1 MSSADPARDRED
13 RPDDDFDA
21 IVSAWRDE
29 GSVPGWPAEPVERAD
44 RADRS
49 DTGDA
54 GDATGAA
61 ADRPVHRPG
70 PAVPPPG
77 GGADAD
83 PEDHYHPPE
92 PPPLPRP
99 GPPAVVGGG
108 LIAVGLLLC
117 VAPGLVGVG
126 GTWPLPLGLV
136 LIAAG
141 LGWLLLRLW
150 SPDTDEGPDPW
161 DDGSRL

>member
-1 MSSADPARDRED
+1 MSSADPARGGED

-21 IVSAWRDE
+21 IVAAWRDE
-29 GSVPGWPAEPVERAD
+29 GSVPDWPAEHVERTD
-44 RADRS
+44 RADP
-49 DTGDA
+49 GDA
-54 GDATGAA
+54 AGAAGAA

-70 PAVPPPG
+70 PAAPQPG
-77 GGADAD
+77 TGADPD
-83 PEDHYHPPE
+83 DHYHPPE

-117 VAPGLVGVG
+117 IAPGLVGVG

-136 LIAAG
+136 LIASG

-150 SPDTDEGPDPW
+150 SSDTDEGPDPW

>member
-1 MSSADPARDRED
+1 MSSADPAREGED

-21 IVSAWRDE
+21 IVAAWRDE
-29 GSVPGWPAEPVERAD
+29 GSVPDWPAEPVERAD
-44 RADRS
+44 RTDR
-49 DTGDA
+49 GDA
-54 GDATGAA
+54 GDVAGAA
-61 ADRPVHRPG
+61 GGADRPAHRPG
-70 PAVPPPG
+70 PAAPHPG
-77 GGADAD
+77 TGTGADPD
-83 PEDHYHPPE
+83 DHYHPPE

-117 VAPGLVGVG
+117 IAPGLIGVG

-150 SPDTDEGPDPW
+150 SPEPDEGPDPW

>member
-21 IVSAWRDE
+21 IVAAWRDE
-29 GSVPGWPAEPVERAD
+29 GSVPDWPAEPVERAD
-44 RADRS
+44 R
-49 DTGDA
+49 GEA
-54 GDATGAA
+54 GDAAGAAGA

-70 PAVPPPG
+70 PAAPHPG
-77 GGADAD
+77 TGTGADPD
-83 PEDHYHPPE
+83 DHYHPPE

-117 VAPGLVGVG
+117 VAPGLIGVG

>member
-1 MSSADPARDRED
+1 MSSADPSRDRED
-13 RPDDDFDA
+13 RPDDFDA
-21 IVSAWRDE
+21 IVAAWRDE
-29 GSVPGWPAEPVERAD
+29 GSVPDWPAEPVERTD
-44 RADRS
+44 RTDR
-49 DTGDA
+49 GDA
-54 GDATGAA
+54 GDVAGAA
-61 ADRPVHRPG
+61 GGADRPAHRSG
-70 PAVPPPG
+70 PAAPHPG
-77 GGADAD
+77 TGTGADPD
-83 PEDHYHPPE
+83 DHYHPPE

-108 LIAVGLLLC
+108 LIGVGLLLC
-117 VAPGLVGVG
+117 IAPGLIGVG

-150 SPDTDEGPDPW
+150 SPDSDEGPDPW

>member
-1 MSSADPARDRED
+1 MTPRAR
-13 RPDDDFDA
+13 
-21 IVSAWRDE
+21 
-29 GSVPGWPAEPVERAD
+29 RA
-44 RADRS
+44 AP
-49 DTGDA
+49 TGPPGDA
-54 GDATGAA
+54 AAAAGGVDPA
-61 ADRPVHRPG
+61 ADRPG
-70 PAVPPPG
+70 PAAPHPG
-77 GGADAD
+77 TGTGADPD
-83 PEDHYHPPE
+83 DHYHPPE

-117 VAPGLVGVG
+117 IAPGLIGVG

-150 SPDTDEGPDPW
+150 SPDSDEGPDPW

>member
-1 MSSADPARDRED
+1 MSSADPSRDRED

-21 IVSAWRDE
+21 IVAAWRDE
-29 GSVPGWPAEPVERAD
+29 GSVPDWPAEPVERAD
-44 RADRS
+44 RTDR
-49 DTGDA
+49 GDA
-54 GDATGAA
+54 GDAAGAA
-61 ADRPVHRPG
+61 GGADRPAHRPG
-70 PAVPPPG
+70 PAAPHPG
-77 GGADAD
+77 TGTGADPD
-83 PEDHYHPPE
+83 DHYHPPE

-117 VAPGLVGVG
+117 IAPGLIGVG

-150 SPDTDEGPDPW
+150 SPDPDEGPDPW

>member
-1 MSSADPARDRED
+1 MSSADPAREGED

-21 IVSAWRDE
+21 IVAAWRDE
-29 GSVPGWPAEPVERAD
+29 GSVPDWPAEPVERAD
-44 RADRS
+44 RTDR
-49 DTGDA
+49 GDA
-54 GDATGAA
+54 GDVAGAA
-61 ADRPVHRPG
+61 GGADRPAHRPG
-70 PAVPPPG
+70 PAAPHPG
-77 GGADAD
+77 TGTGADPD
-83 PEDHYHPPE
+83 DHYHPPE

-117 VAPGLVGVG
+117 IAPGLIGVG

-150 SPDTDEGPDPW
+150 SPDPDEGPDPW

>member
-1 MSSADPARDRED
+1 MSSADPAREGED
-13 RPDDDFDA
+13 RPDDDFDS
-21 IVSAWRDE
+21 IVAAWREE
-29 GSVPGWPAEPVERAD
+29 GSVPDWPTERAERTD
-44 RADRS
+44 P
-49 DTGDA
+49 GDA
-54 GDATGAA
+54 AGAA
-61 ADRPVHRPG
+61 GSTADRPAHRPG
-70 PAVPPPG
+70 PAAPHPG
-77 GGADAD
+77 TGTGAEQD
-83 PEDHYHPPE
+83 DHYHPPE

-117 VAPGLVGVG
+117 IAPGLIGVG